1 MIYQK
6 EVQTE
11 ERIRRLKQQR
21 EEEKKAAYI
30 QGRRQGYR
38 LGYDDGFHDGYGT
51 AKHHFPRRVDT
62 SALLLICWQ
71 IFPFSNKEEER
82 IYEIHIWHLRLGEVL
97 HLRFDELLQVID
109 VDGFKGCI
117 GFFFGK
123 GVNVNEKVSH
133 AAVNF

>member
-1 MIYQK
+1 MAGYLISDQADNFREASMIYQK

-51 AKHHFPRRVDT
+51 A
-62 SALLLICWQ
+62 SYYA
-71 IFPFSNKEEER
+71 S
-82 IYEIHIWHLRLGEVL
+82 
-97 HLRFDELLQVID
+97 RF
-109 VDGFKGCI
+109 K
-117 GFFFGK
+117 
-123 GVNVNEKVSH
+123 N
-133 AAVNF
+133 